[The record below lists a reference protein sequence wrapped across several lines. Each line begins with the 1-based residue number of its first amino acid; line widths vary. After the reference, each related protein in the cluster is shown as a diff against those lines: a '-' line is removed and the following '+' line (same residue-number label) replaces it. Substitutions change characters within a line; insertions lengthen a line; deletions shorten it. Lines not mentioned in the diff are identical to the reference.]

1 MGQLRS
7 LEHHQ
12 KIAPWTPSTEQ
23 LGKRPVVE
31 LLCRAILI
39 DENHRGVAALRQAG
53 QPHTPI
59 RDTSLQASV
68 LEAVTWLE
76 CRLKAEPHL
85 SSLAAEPIS
94 ALQMM
99 LQLHPLV
106 LRGPPARRCTQQ
118 WLGLATFAPMQQ
130 AVTDA
135 AQLQAAPATN
145 SPASRPLALLPPMP
159 EDIRRPS
166 QDPVSAGLYDA
177 NALDRLHRPDSQH
190 AAAMPTG
197 VSRPASGAS
206 HMSTGFFA
214 GDPPGLGLPFHPDS
228 HPQEA
233 GLQGWEGPR
242 VRYAPSSQQR
252 PSQQASAPAQ
262 LRAVSHGAQPAPRHM
277 AAQLLV
283 RSTGQPIPS
292 ATGNGFSGLQAPPG
306 LDAPGSWPPSPLS
319 TCANEVVS
327 SSSALF
333 PRGIP
338 QHTPSPVPP
347 KEDLRGIAA
356 QLAPGAPENGYAGL
370 DPPPGLDPLAESAG
384 QSARISSNSIPAHK
398 GTPGTPSGPDI
409 ASPMTPGTLK
419 RAWPPTGEVG
429 AAQPSQTDSGVLSSR
444 KRSRAQ
450 RILQLSAAEAVSPM
464 PPLHSLRDQQRASPA
479 GNASLLLQGAKLHD
493 ITTSEDN
500 GLSRGHP
507 EVVSAILSM
516 RSKHVTPIRPASASQ
531 QRRQSDQQFLHPL
544 QRLATQVQGTET
556 QQRSVARAAARDG
569 TQAGSKHVG
578 GPSGGSSDIAPWTPS
593 DEEMEGAL
601 IFADSLTGPYAR
613 TLRAYMHSALCR
625 KPVCNREG
633 YASND
638 PCI

>member
-1 MGQLRS
+1 MHHAICVKARQLQFWQNVQAQDACQARLDSPQRPTPPNQAVCTSPSDEHSPSPAGRRSATAAVSPAPAAAQVSAAAPASDRQSRRTMLPQLRS
-7 LEHHQ
+7 
-12 KIAPWTPSTEQ
+12 
-23 LGKRPVVE
+23 
-31 LLCRAILI
+31 
-39 DENHRGVAALRQAG
+39 
-53 QPHTPI
+53 
-59 RDTSLQASV
+59 
-68 LEAVTWLE
+68 
-76 CRLKAEPHL
+76 
-85 SSLAAEPIS
+85 SLARDSLDANPVTLARPDAATS
-94 ALQMM
+94 TGTPTPPPALQGGTKGKS
-99 LQLHPLV
+99 H
-106 LRGPPARRCTQQ
+106 
-118 WLGLATFAPMQQ
+118 
-130 AVTDA
+130 
-135 AQLQAAPATN
+135 
-145 SPASRPLALLPPMP
+145 ASRPRGPMP
-159 EDIRRPS
+159 LQCTAPVEDTHTFAVRAKT
-166 QDPVSAGLYDA
+166 DPFSARLHTPPGLYDA

-479 GNASLLLQGAKLHD
+479 GNASLLLQGAKLHV
-493 ITTSEDN
+493 
-500 GLSRGHP
+500 RP
-507 EVVSAILSM
+507 QAQRILPVLPAETAASPAVLP
-516 RSKHVTPIRPASASQ
+516 SPQKH
-531 QRRQSDQQFLHPL
+531 QRRASPIKSKLPQGARPGAPDPPVLPSPG
-544 QRLATQVQGTET
+544 RLARSPGHQNLPSQAQPAKRCNSLRKDIINLDSDKVGTLQCCPAQGLCF
-556 QQRSVARAAARDG
+556 
-569 TQAGSKHVG
+569 
-578 GPSGGSSDIAPWTPS
+578 I
-593 DEEMEGAL
+593 
-601 IFADSLTGPYAR
+601 SLSH
-613 TLRAYMHSALCR
+613 AYQCALC
-625 KPVCNREG
+625 PVPKG
-633 YASND
+633 S
-638 PCI
+638 